1 MIIPVKYSDGT
12 MDRVQSML
20 LDTLILSGA
29 ITKFKR
35 TSGWVIVGQDPIRK
49 VGENVEP
56 TEDDRRSDLTNLF
69 FI

>member
-12 MDRVQSML
+12 MDRVQSIL

-35 TSGWVIVGQDPIRK
+35 SSGWVTVGADPIRK
-49 VGENVEP
+49 SGQKLDVAE
-56 TEDDRRSDLTNLF
+56 DRRSDLSTFSFL
-69 FI
+69 

>member
-12 MDRVQSML
+12 MDRVQSIL

-35 TSGWVIVGQDPIRK
+35 GNGWVTIGLDPIRK
-49 VGENVEP
+49 QGQQQQIVE
-56 TEDDRRSDLTNLF
+56 DRRSDLLTFSFL
-69 FI
+69 

>member
-20 LDTLILSGA
+20 LDTLILSGV

-35 TSGWVIVGQDPIRK
+35 AGGWVVIGQDPIRK
-49 VGENVEP
+49 YGKK
-56 TEDDRRSDLTNLF
+56 EDVSEERRSKMSTLS

>member
-20 LDTLILSGA
+20 LDTLILSGV

-35 TSGWVIVGQDPIRK
+35 SSGWVVVGEDPIRK
-49 VGENVEP
+49 SGNP
-56 TEDDRRSDLTNLF
+56 NKRGDDRRSDLTTLSF
-69 FI
+69 L

>member
-35 TSGWVIVGQDPIRK
+35 TSGWVIVGEDPIRK
-49 VGENVEP
+49 RGEKEV
-56 TEDDRRSDLTNLF
+56 TSDDDRRSDLKNLSF
-69 FI
+69 L

>member
-29 ITKFKR
+29 IAKFKR

-49 VGENVEP
+49 SGEKTKIPE
-56 TEDDRRSDLTNLF
+56 DRRSELLTLSF
-69 FI
+69 L